1 MEPAIGDYVE
11 VYDPM
16 DRTVLYSLSG
26 ILLSKRKKHPL
37 HTWLES
43 NRILP
48 YMVYEVLCDGKVR
61 EFDEPYWAIRLT
73 EER

>member
-1 MEPAIGDYVE
+1 MKPAIGDYIE

-37 HTWLES
+37 HTWLDEGPG
-43 NRILP
+43 RQPL
-48 YMVYEVLCDGKVR
+48 VYEVLCAGKVR